1 MKICII
7 AALAPNGAIGFH
19 GRLPW
24 NIPEDLHH
32 FKLLTLGHTV
42 IMGRRTF
49 QSLPCGA
56 LPRRRNIVVSGTMP
70 SQGDALVAPNLQ
82 EALAMC
88 RHEDRVWI
96 IGGESIYR
104 EALPQA
110 DELYLTRVET
120 TPPQA
125 DAFFPEVDWRQWKET
140 KNEKHNGFSFV
151 EYVRL

>member
-24 NIPEDLHH
+24 NIPEDLRH

-56 LPRRRNIVVSGTMP
+56 LPGRRNIVVSSTMA
-70 SQGDALVAPNLQ
+70 SQGDVLVVPNIKGGKT
-82 EALAMC
+82 
-88 RHEDRVWI
+88 RSKHENSVWSF
-96 IGGESIYR
+96 GGEGIYHD
-104 EALPQA
+104 ALTQA
-110 DELYLTRVET
+110 DELYLTRVES

-125 DAFFPEVDWRQWKET
+125 DAFFPEIDWRQWKET
-140 KNEKHNGFSFV
+140 KTEKHNGFSFA